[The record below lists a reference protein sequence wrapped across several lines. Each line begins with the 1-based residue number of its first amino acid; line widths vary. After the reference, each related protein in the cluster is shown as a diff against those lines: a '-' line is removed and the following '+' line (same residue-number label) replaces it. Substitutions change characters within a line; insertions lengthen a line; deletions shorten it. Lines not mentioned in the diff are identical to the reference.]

1 MFVFHRTSVNYL
13 LVNLAVADMTVG
25 IFLAPGYIFIHT
37 FTHPD
42 GVAGNVL
49 CKLLTGGTL
58 GWVGASATI
67 FSLVAIAIERY
78 YAVLHPHGNK
88 GRLSKRNIKV
98 CHVFCKKALK
108 LHVRLF
114 LRDGIRIFF
123 SK

>member
-1 MFVFHRTSVNYL
+1 MAYTQISDGMFVFHRTSVNYL

-49 CKLLTGGTL
+49 CKLLTGGTW

-78 YAVLHPHGNK
+78 NAVLHPHGNK
-88 GRLSKRNIKV
+88 RRLSKRSIRV
-98 CHVFCKKALK
+98 CHVFFVK
-108 LHVRLF
+108 
-114 LRDGIRIFF
+114 
-123 SK
+123 ST